1 VALWRRAECEI
12 CGVEVVVMIRR
23 EEALGKSVSP
33 TDGVVYV
40 LVC

>member
-1 VALWRRAECEI
+1 LWRRAECEI